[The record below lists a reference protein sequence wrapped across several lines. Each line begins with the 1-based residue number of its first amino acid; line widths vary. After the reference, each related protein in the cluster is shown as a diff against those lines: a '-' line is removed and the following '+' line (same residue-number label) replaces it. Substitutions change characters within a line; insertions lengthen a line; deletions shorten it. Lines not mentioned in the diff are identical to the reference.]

1 MKKTGKWLKI
11 GELEQISGTSR
22 HTIHSYVQIG
32 LLHPPVKTGKTMAY
46 YDESHIEKL
55 KYIHELK
62 KQGLTLAVIREK
74 ISDLVLHNYFQ
85 VPDSEHFRL
94 KKKDTK
100 GRKVPK
106 RLQGKKTQESILN
119 LATTLFKEKGYKA
132 TKVSDITSR
141 LKIGKGSFYFFFN
154 DKKELFL
161 ACVPRIFEAL
171 FSLDWERIRHEE
183 DPLKRLEL
191 RIQAALPVVEDF
203 ATIIKLSKE
212 VLESDDPKLR
222 KLGKKILTS
231 IRKPIEADIKKCI
244 EKGVIRPVE
253 PKMLSIMTIGVVWSL
268 DLMLSLDKEISLS
281 AMENHLYDIF
291 RMTPSN

>member
-1 MKKTGKWLKI
+1 
-11 GELEQISGTSR
+11 
-22 HTIHSYVQIG
+22 
-32 LLHPPVKTGKTMAY
+32 MAY
-46 YDESHIEKL
+46 YDESHVENL
-55 KYIHELK
+55 KFIHELK
-62 KQGLTLAVIREK
+62 KQGLTLSVIREK
-74 ISDLVLHNYFQ
+74 ISDLILKNHFK
-85 VPDSEHFRL
+85 VPDRKHFRL

-106 RLQGKKTQESILN
+106 RLQGQKTQESILN
-119 LATTLFKEKGYKA
+119 LASTLFKEKGYKA

-161 ACVPRIFEAL
+161 ACAPKIFNSL
-171 FSLDWERIRHEE
+171 FSAGWEKIRQEE

-191 RIQAALPVVEDF
+191 RIQSALPVVEEF
-203 ATIIKLSKE
+203 TTIIKLSKE

-231 IRKPIEADIKKCI
+231 IRKPIETDINNCI
-244 EKGVIRPVE
+244 EKGVIGPVE

-268 DLMLSLDKEISLS
+268 DLMMTLDKECSLP
-281 AMENHLYDIF
+281 MIEDNLYRILNIK
-291 RMTPSN
+291 PSK